1 MRAWFRK
8 RYLDLLGSIY
18 IYNEHRGYTA
28 IDDLL
33 DAVRLRWPDDREL
46 IAKIEKHRA
55 DEHKHYVM
63 FRRWYE
69 RRGLMPYAVDRAFGH
84 IDRFV
89 SIMFGKRIDDL
100 DKLDVVN
107 SDEQFGRLCRVISLT
122 ERRGY
127 KQVEILLKNSHVL
140 SDKQLTKIFKIIEQD
155 EPSHWEPYDGWLD
168 AHGVRSHWEPYDGWL
183 DAHGVRRD
191 RWWERLVDSYVHSE
205 LLFLKLPMLFLVP
218 LDRRARFADEEDGR
232 GEPATATAATAH

>member
-1 MRAWFRK
+1 LFLQVYFAF
-8 RYLDLLGSIY
+8 LCTFY
-18 IYNEHRGYTA
+18 IYQLIVVYPA

-33 DAVRLRWPDDREL
+33 AAVKARWPDDREL

-63 FRRWYE
+63 FRRWFE
-69 RRGLMPYAVDRAFGH
+69 RRGMMPYAVDRAFGH

-100 DKLDVVN
+100 DKLAVVN

-127 KQVEILLKNSHVL
+127 KTVEVLLKNAHVL
-140 SDKQLTKIFKIIEQD
+140 SDTTLAKIFRIIEAD
-155 EPSHWEPYDGWLD
+155 EPSHWAPYDGWLD
-168 AHGVRSHWEPYDGWL
+168 AHGGRH
-183 DAHGVRRD
+183 D

-205 LLFLKLPMLFLVP
+205 LLFLKLPMMFLVP
-218 LDRRARFADEEDGR
+218 LKRRDRFADQEDGR
-232 GEPATATAATAH
+232 GQRTVTTAAAH